1 MWPPMTGRVS
11 RTISTLAGESSRGW
25 ARIVSS
31 EVSDVVMG
39 TLLRIHSPTAVEGVD
54 SERGRRRVRNAHL
67 VAVRSNTQVGWIFDR
82 QPSLLV
88 VGENAGSRV
97 SSTCWV
103 GERTMSVTVRG
114 SSV

>member
-54 SERGRRRVRNAHL
+54 SERRSEEHTSELQSRFDL
-67 VAVRSNTQVGWIFDR
+67 VCRLLLEKKKSIINYYYNGISFKIRSTFK
-82 QPSLLV
+82 P
-88 VGENAGSRV
+88 
-97 SSTCWV
+97 
-103 GERTMSVTVRG
+103 
-114 SSV
+114 